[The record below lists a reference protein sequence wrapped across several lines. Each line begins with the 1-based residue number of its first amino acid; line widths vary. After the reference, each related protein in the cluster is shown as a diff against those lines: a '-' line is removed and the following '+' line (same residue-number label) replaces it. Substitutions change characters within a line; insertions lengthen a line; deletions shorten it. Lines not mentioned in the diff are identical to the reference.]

1 MFMAEA
7 TFTDANFDAEV
18 LKAKGL
24 VMVDFFATWCGPC
37 KMMAPAVE
45 KLAEEYKGVVKIG
58 KLDVDDNPEWSGK
71 YSIQSIPTTIFFKNG
86 EMVDQLV
93 GFQSGEVLKEKIEA
107 HK

>member
-7 TFTDANFDAEV
+7 TFTDSNFDAEV
-18 LKAKGL
+18 LKASGL

-37 KMMAPAVE
+37 KMMAPTIE
-45 KLAEEYKGVVKIG
+45 KLSEEYAGKVKIG
-58 KLDVDDNPEWSGK
+58 KFDVDDNPEWSGK
-71 YSIQSIPTTIFFKNG
+71 YSVQSIPTIIFFKNG

-93 GFQSGEVLKEKIEA
+93 GFQSSEFLREKIEA